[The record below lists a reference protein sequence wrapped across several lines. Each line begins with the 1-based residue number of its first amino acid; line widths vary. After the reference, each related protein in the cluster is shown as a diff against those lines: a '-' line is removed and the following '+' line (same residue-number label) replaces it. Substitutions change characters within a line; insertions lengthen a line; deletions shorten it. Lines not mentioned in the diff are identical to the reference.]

1 MPSSVTPN
9 PCHPQSDMPF
19 CPGSAFD
26 ELQRSRGRQ
35 TSDTLYDLTFGYDIP
50 LATRTVGHLQE
61 LDCNDNV
68 FVIIAHDST
77 VRDGV
82 DHFPKSLN
90 AWKEKG
96 WGKQLKWAFLRDL
109 ESYWK
114 EKGLA

>member
-1 MPSSVTPN
+1 MG
-9 PCHPQSDMPF
+9 C
-19 CPGSAFD
+19 
-26 ELQRSRGRQ
+26 
-35 TSDTLYDLTFGYDIP
+35 
-50 LATRTVGHLQE
+50 LQE
-61 LDCNDNV
+61 LDCDENI

-96 WGKQLKWAFLRDL
+96 WGSGLKWSFLRDL
-109 ESYWK
+109 EEYWK